1 MRMRRALGRLAGLL
15 VVVLTVALGQ
25 PGPAFADTGAGVP
38 CPMNRKPVADGTF
51 VVSSPFGAR
60 SGGFHQGVDM
70 AGDAGTDIYAALDGT
85 VSAAGPASGFG
96 QWIVIDTPT
105 RTGVVSTVYG
115 HMYPDG
121 VLVRTGDPVRTGQH
135 IADIGS
141 NGQSSGPHLHFELWE
156 GGRFNGRA
164 VDPAPLL
171 DEGASSGSSVVELVA
186 ATTDCSVGVLTPG
199 LVPPEFVPWLLKAGV
214 MCSGITAPLLA
225 AQLEAEN
232 GFRHGPS
239 APVSS
244 TGARGPAQ
252 FMPATWTTWG
262 KDYDGSGPPPD
273 VNSIADAVMA
283 QGALMC
289 ENHRSSADAISTGRV
304 VGDPVALALA
314 AYNAGFGAVLEA
326 GGMPF
331 GGEYTTQ
338 TQPYVKKILERAMAF
353 AAAPWAT
360 GTTPPPPTEAPQP
373 DVGDRIVEVARTLE
387 GTSWVWGGGN
397 IDGPTRGGIDSPGL
411 TRHAVAQATDG
422 KVVLP
427 RSTQEQWEIGDP
439 IPVNELDPGDLVFSG
454 WNEFDIPTHVG
465 IAVGGGK
472 MVHASTD
479 SGVTVSNFDPESEGR
494 RVT

>member
-1 MRMRRALGRLAGLL
+1 MRLRVALGRLATLL

-25 PGPAFADTGAGVP
+25 PGPAFADTGEPGA
-38 CPMNRKPVADGTF
+38 CPPNRKPVADGTF
-51 VVSSPFGAR
+51 VVSSSFGPR
-60 SGGFHQGVDM
+60 DGGFHQGVDL
-70 AGDAGTDIYAALDGT
+70 AGDAGTDIFAALDGT
-85 VSAAGPASGFG
+85 VSQAGPATGFG
-96 QWIVIDTPT
+96 QWIVVDTPT

-121 VLVRTGDPVRTGQH
+121 VLVRAGEAVRAGQH

-164 VDPAPLL
+164 VDPTPLMT
-171 DEGASSGSSVVELVA
+171 ESASSGSSVLAVVSS
-186 ATTDCSVGVLTPG
+186 TTDCSVGVLTPG
-199 LVPPEFVPWLLKAGV
+199 LVPPEFVPWLLRAGAL
-214 MCSGITAPLLA
+214 CSGITPPLLA

-232 GFRHGPS
+232 GFRHGSS
-239 APVSS
+239 APTSS

-252 FMPATWTTWG
+252 FMPATWTSWG

-273 VNSIADAVMA
+273 VNSIPDAVMA

-289 ENHRSSADAISTGRV
+289 ENHRMSAEAIASSRV
-304 VGDPVALALA
+304 VGDAVALALA
-314 AYNAGFGAVLEA
+314 AYNAGFGAVLDA

-338 TQPYVKKILERAMAF
+338 TQPYVKKILERAKAF
-353 AAAPWAT
+353 AAGPWAA
-360 GTTPPPPTEAPQP
+360 GTTPTPPAVPPPP
-373 DVGDRIVEVARTLE
+373 DVGDLVVDLARKLE
-387 GTSWVWGGGN
+387 GTPWVWGGGN
-397 IDGPTRGGIDSPGL
+397 IDGPTDGGIDSPGL
-411 TRHAVAQATDG
+411 TRHAVGQATEG

-427 RSTQEQWEIGDP
+427 RSTQEQWGLGDAVP
-439 IPVNELDPGDLVFSG
+439 IDELEPGDLVFSG

-465 IAVGGGK
+465 IAIGGGR

-479 SGVTVSNFDPESEGR
+479 GGVIVSSLYPDSEGR

>member
-1 MRMRRALGRLAGLL
+1 
-15 VVVLTVALGQ
+15 
-25 PGPAFADTGAGVP
+25 
-38 CPMNRKPVADGTF
+38 
-51 VVSSPFGAR
+51 
-60 SGGFHQGVDM
+60 
-70 AGDAGTDIYAALDGT
+70 
-85 VSAAGPASGFG
+85 
-96 QWIVIDTPT
+96 
-105 RTGVVSTVYG
+105 
-115 HMYPDG
+115 
-121 VLVRTGDPVRTGQH
+121 
-135 IADIGS
+135 
-141 NGQSSGPHLHFELWE
+141 
-156 GGRFNGRA
+156 
-164 VDPAPLL
+164 
-171 DEGASSGSSVVELVA
+171 
-186 ATTDCSVGVLTPG
+186 
-199 LVPPEFVPWLLKAGV
+199 
-214 MCSGITAPLLA
+214 
-225 AQLEAEN
+225 
-232 GFRHGPS
+232 
-239 APVSS
+239 
-244 TGARGPAQ
+244 
-252 FMPATWTTWG
+252 MPATWTTWG

-273 VNSIADAVMA
+273 ANSIADAVMA

>member
-1 MRMRRALGRLAGLL
+1 MRLHFAPGRLSALL
-15 VVVLTVALGQ
+15 VIVLTVALWGQ
-25 PGPAFADTGAGVP
+25 PAPAFADTGSGA
-38 CPMNRKPVADGTF
+38 CPANRLPVANGTF

-60 SGGFHQGVDM
+60 DGGFHQGIDL
-70 AGDAGTDIYAALDGT
+70 AGDLGTDIFAALDGT

-96 QWIVIDTPT
+96 QWIVVDTPT
-105 RTGVVSTVYG
+105 RTGIVSTVYG

-121 VLVRTGDPVRTGQH
+121 VLVRTGDQVRAGQH

-171 DEGASSGSSVVELVA
+171 NESPSPGSSVVDLVA
-186 ATTDCSVGVLTPG
+186 STTDCSVGVLTPG
-199 LVPPEFVPWLLKAGV
+199 LVPPEFVPWLLRAGGL
-214 MCSGITAPLLA
+214 CPGITPPILA

-232 GFRHGPS
+232 GFRYGPS

-244 TGARGPAQ
+244 TGASGPAQ

-273 VNSIADAVMA
+273 VTSIPDAVMA

-289 ENHRSSADAISTGRV
+289 ENHRMSDEAITGGHV
-304 VGDPVALALA
+304 VGDAVALSLA
-314 AYNAGFGAVLEA
+314 AYNAGFGAVLNA

-338 TQPYVKKILERAMAF
+338 TQPYVKKILERAKAF
-353 AAAPWAT
+353 AAAPWVPTAPPV
-360 GTTPPPPTEAPQP
+360 TPPAA
-373 DVGDRIVEVARTLE
+373 VGDLVVDLARKLE
-387 GTSWVWGGGN
+387 GTPWVWGGGN
-397 IDGPTRGGIDSPGL
+397 IDGPTNGGIDSPGL
-411 TRHAVAQATDG
+411 TRYAVGKATEG
-422 KVVLP
+422 KVLLP
-427 RSTQEQWEIGDP
+427 RTTQEQWDVGDP
-439 IPVNELDPGDLVFSG
+439 VSVGELRPGDLVFSG
-454 WNEFDIPTHVG
+454 WNENDVPTHVG
-465 IAVGGGK
+465 IAIGGGR
-472 MVHASTD
+472 MVHASTGG
-479 SGVTVSNFDPESEGR
+479 GVTVSNLYPDSEGR